1 MLYIDF
7 LIEIKKIIV
16 LINIIR
22 RYYICQG
29 LFNYVIYCLM

>member
-1 MLYIDF
+1 MLYVDF
-7 LIEIKKIIV
+7 LIEIKIIIV

-29 LFNYVIYCLM
+29 LFNHVIYYLI